1 MQPATAVV
9 ADLVAAIDPW
19 DDLEDL
25 HRTRT
30 LAWLSA
36 TDDICRRDTP
46 STPSPHLVTY
56 TVLTDPD
63 NPAIYLGLHRKSGLH
78 LPMGG
83 HVEPGEHPLNAAG
96 REAREEIGI
105 TPAFDVTGETPLFLT
120 ITTVTKPER
129 HVDVSLWYVIR
140 GSHTRPYDLDPGE
153 FDNGAWWPLAAD
165 SPPPS
170 DPHLPRFTAK
180 LAEALSTRKSR

>member
-19 DDLEDL
+19 DDLEHL

-30 LAWLSA
+30 LAWLAS
-36 TDDICRRDTP
+36 TDDICRRIGT

-63 NPAIYLGLHRKSGLH
+63 NPAIYLGLHRKSGLR

-83 HVEPGEHPLNAAG
+83 HVEPGEHPLTAAH
-96 REAREEIGI
+96 REAHEEIGI
-105 TPAFDVTGETPLFLT
+105 TPTFDIVGEQPLFLT
-120 ITTVTKPER
+120 ITTVTKPAR
-129 HVDVSLWYVIR
+129 HVDVSLWYILR
-140 GSHTRPYDLDPGE
+140 GSQSHPYTLDPGE
-153 FDNGAWWPLAAD
+153 FDGGTWWPLAPEPLPA
-165 SPPPS
+165 S
-170 DPHLPRFTAK
+170 DPHLTRFTRK
-180 LAEALSTRKSR
+180 LANALPPH